1 LHDLLVEATGPA
13 GWLCSESQGNK
24 SQDNNSQESVLS
36 AMTSSAYST
45 AGERLLLREITHRVN
60 NEFASAIQVVSFAAA
75 KSCDRNVKAA
85 LVDVIEQLHNYAR
98 VHHALQ
104 MPASNDCIDASAYLR
119 ELCRSI
125 SRSKLEKRSIELV
138 LVERLFWMTSE
149 RCWLM
154 GMIVAELITNAVRH
168 AFDRQGG
175 TIRIECRTSG
185 QLVECRVSD
194 NGSASAADVR
204 PGSGLRIIEALAQAL
219 GADFRFDLGAH
230 GSESVLTFPV
240 DVDSCEEP
248 KVVRSAADNAAH
260 AF

>member
-1 LHDLLVEATGPA
+1 
-13 GWLCSESQGNK
+13 
-24 SQDNNSQESVLS
+24 LS
-36 AMTSSAYST
+36 AMTSSSYSA
-45 AGERLLLREITHRVN
+45 AGERLLLREITHRIN

-75 KSCDRNVKAA
+75 KSGDRNVKAA
-85 LVDVIEQLHNYAR
+85 LADVMERLHNYAR

-104 MPASNDCIDASAYLR
+104 MPANNDCIDACTYLR

-125 SRSKLEKRSIELV
+125 SRSKLENRNIELV

-168 AFDRQGG
+168 AFGPEGG
-175 TIRIECRTSG
+175 TIRIEWRTSG

-194 NGSASAADVR
+194 NGSGSVAAVR

-219 GADFRFDLGAH
+219 GAEFRFNLGEK

-240 DVDSCEEP
+240 DREGCEEP
-248 KVVRSAADNAAH
+248 QFVRRGTGSAAH